1 MIFHGI
7 QATKTCRNPGLL
19 RALGRLWQGICGQ
32 GETWNL
38 QGPDGPEFCFHMAFS
53 KSRAIERYQWINT
66 EPLHNYGTSRFSITS
81 TISTGLF
88 SIAMLVYQRV
98 NNDDHC
104 I

>member
-53 KSRAIERYQWINT
+53 KSRAIERYQWMNLYIT
-66 EPLHNYGTSRFSITS
+66 MEHHDFQLHQ
-81 TISTGLF
+81 LF
-88 SIAMLVYQRV
+88 RLGYFQ
-98 NNDDHC
+98 
-104 I
+104 